1 MLRLIVLLCSLVT
14 GVLNAEVI
22 VTDATVRLLPPGVPN
37 TAAYFS
43 IQNGSDTSQVL
54 IGASADFAA
63 KAEIHNHILVNDMMR
78 MQQQSEVV
86 IQPGESLQFAPGGL
100 HIMLFGLIQPL
111 QEGQSVTFSLQ
122 TKEGESISITANV
135 ARPKA
140 SAHSHH

>member
-14 GVLNAEVI
+14 GSLFAEII

-43 IQNGSDTSQVL
+43 IQNNSDTSQIL
-54 IGASADFAA
+54 IGASADFAT
-63 KAEIHNHILVNDMMR
+63 KAEIHNHILVDDMMS

-86 IQPGESLQFAPGGL
+86 IQPGESVQFAPGGL
-100 HIMLFGLIQPL
+100 HIMIFGLKTPL
-111 QEGQSVTFSLQ
+111 REGQSVEISLQ
-122 TKEGESISITANV
+122 TKGGESISITAKV
-135 ARPKA
+135 ARP

>member
-1 MLRLIVLLCSLVT
+1 MLRLVVLLCSLVT
-14 GVLNAEVI
+14 GVLYAEVI

-43 IQNGSDTSQVL
+43 IQNRTDTNQILV
-54 IGASADFAA
+54 GASADFAT

-78 MQQQSEVV
+78 MQQQPEVV
-86 IQPGESLQFAPGGL
+86 IQPGESVQFAPGGL

-111 QEGQSVTFSLQ
+111 HEGQSVTFSLQ